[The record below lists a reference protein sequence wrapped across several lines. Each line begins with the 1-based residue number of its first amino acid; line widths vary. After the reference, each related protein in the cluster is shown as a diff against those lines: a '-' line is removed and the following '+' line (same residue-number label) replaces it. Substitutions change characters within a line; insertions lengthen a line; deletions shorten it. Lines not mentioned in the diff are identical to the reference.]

1 MTTYD
6 HGQSFDHGLDGR
18 MHRPSLTIW
27 LIGAVFVIFV
37 LWASFAW
44 VAEIVRAEG
53 QVVSSSRPQ
62 IIQNL
67 EGGILAELDVAEGDV
82 VEPGQ
87 TLARLYGTQYK
98 AAVDDLTDQIYSLEA
113 RRLRL
118 EAELTGETDFLV
130 TEDIAERVP
139 DVVASERAL
148 LAARMDEQSAR
159 VRGAMAILE
168 QAEAE
173 RELLERMY
181 QREVAPLIEV
191 TRARKA
197 ASDAAAQLAQ
207 ARTMA
212 ELDRANTYAE
222 TQAELASLR
231 QRLKQSQDQLSRTHL
246 VAPMRGVV
254 NKLSV
259 TTIGGV
265 VRPGEEI
272 MQIIPL
278 DEELFI
284 EAKVKPRDIAQVRM
298 GQEATIKLSAY
309 DYTIYGSLQASVH
322 FVSAD
327 TFKDERSRTI
337 DGDPHYKVTL
347 RVDMTHLTERQRK
360 LEIRPGMQATVEL
373 QTGGKT
379 ILHYLTKPLYK
390 SGEALRER

>member
-1 MTTYD
+1 MTT
-6 HGQSFDHGLDGR
+6 FDHGLDQR
-18 MHRPSLTIW
+18 MRGPSLTIW
-27 LIGAVFVIFV
+27 MIGLVVLVFII
-37 LWASFAW
+37 WASFAW

-67 EGGILAELDVAEGDV
+67 EGGILAELGVAEGDI

-87 TLARLYGTQYK
+87 TLARLYGTQYQS
-98 AAVDDLTDQIYSLEA
+98 AVDDLTDQIATLEA
-113 RRLRL
+113 RKLRL
-118 EAELTGETDFLV
+118 EAELAGESDFLV

-148 LAARMDEQSAR
+148 LSARMSEQAARVA
-159 VRGAMAILE
+159 GAKAILK
-168 QAEAE
+168 QAEKE

-181 QREVAPLIEV
+181 DQEIAPLIEV
-191 TRARKA
+191 TRARKS
-197 ASDAAAQLAQ
+197 ASDAEAQLSE

-212 ELDRANTYAE
+212 ELDRANTYSE
-222 TQAELASLR
+222 TQGQLASLR
-231 QRLKQSQDQLSRTHL
+231 QRLKQAQDQLSRTVL

-254 NKLSV
+254 NKLSL

-278 DEELFI
+278 DEELFV
-284 EAKVKPRDIAQVRM
+284 EARVQPRDIAQVRL
-298 GQEATIKLSAY
+298 GQEATVKLSAY
-309 DYTIYGSLQASVH
+309 DYTIYGSLQAAVT

-327 TFKDERSRTI
+327 TFKDERARNP

-347 RVDMTHLTERQRK
+347 RVDRSHLTERQK
-360 LEIRPGMQATVEL
+360 NLETRPGMQATVEL

-379 ILHYLTKPLYK
+379 ILTYLTKPLYK
-390 SGEALRER
+390 ANEAFRER